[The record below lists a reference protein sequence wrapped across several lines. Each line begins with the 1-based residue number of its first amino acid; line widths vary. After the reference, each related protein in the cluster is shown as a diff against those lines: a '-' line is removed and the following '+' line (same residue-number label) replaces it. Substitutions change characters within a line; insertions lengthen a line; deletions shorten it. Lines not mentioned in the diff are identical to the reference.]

1 MSSLFDDLSLP
12 DAFRRLE
19 GVRVRPDAEEPPV
32 GDPPP
37 QSAPVDEAPL
47 PQEPPMDEPPYN
59 EPPYDEE
66 PPPPEEPP
74 FDEEPPFEEMP
85 PPEEPPFGETP
96 PPGGPVVHAGP
107 AEHWQSRRAP
117 LGVREDLAE
126 LIEDLNP
133 AQREAVEHRGS
144 PLLIVAGAGSGK
156 TRVLTRRIA
165 HLLRAG
171 EAMPGEILAIT
182 FTNKAATEMR
192 ERVQEL
198 VGPVARSMWV
208 STFHSACVRILRRD
222 AAAAGLKSSFTI
234 YDSADSLRLI
244 TTIAKDFEL
253 DTKKHAPRALAS
265 RISSLKSELT
275 DPIDFADQ
283 AESSKN
289 PFERTLARIYTNY
302 TERLRQ
308 ANAVDF
314 DDLIGLT
321 VTMLRENPAIR
332 EGYRRRFRHLL
343 VDEYQDTNIAQY
355 ELVRELVGEDPRA
368 DLTVVGDSD
377 QSIYAFRGATIR
389 NIIEFEQDFPSARTI
404 VLEQNYRST
413 QNILSAANSLIEGN
427 EGRRKKNLWTDQGA
441 GDQITLYVADDEQA
455 EARYIGRQIDA
466 LVDDGRNAGDIA
478 IFYRANAQSRA
489 LEDQLIRIGLP
500 YRVIGGTRF
509 YERREIKDA
518 VAYLQVLSNP
528 ADEINLRRILNV
540 PKRGIGDRAEAA
552 IAMLAERERISF
564 GEALRRAEEAPGIA
578 TRSLNAVRTFV
589 SMLDDLQ
596 EQARSGE
603 GPAELLEA
611 ILTKSGYYA
620 ELQGSDDL
628 QDESRLENLAEL
640 ISVAAEFE
648 AQVEAADAAASEFEE
663 PEEDSDIAG
672 APPVPGEAAGPA
684 PGDDADSRHG
694 PDSESG
700 HGQEPE
706 PGHGPELETGHGPES
721 EPAPGS
727 DVAPDAALTAPDDPE
742 ASLIDRFLEKVSLV
756 ADADQIPGAEDQF
769 VTLMTLHTAKGL
781 EFPVVFLTGL
791 EDGTFPHNRTLGD
804 PEELEEERRL
814 AYVGITRA
822 REKLY
827 ITRAQMRAMWG
838 ASQFMPASRFLDEI
852 PESVLD
858 VARAGSTLSGAG
870 FASSGGYG
878 GGSSFGA
885 GYGGRRGP
893 SFSGGLGGGR
903 RDVNRPSFGSGRKPV
918 SASQMPQLA
927 VGDRVTHDSF
937 GMGTVSEV
945 AGQGEKT
952 QVEVAFKAPHGTKR
966 LLLRYAPL
974 TKL

>member
-12 DAFRRLE
+12 DAFRRLD
-19 GVRVRPDAEEPPV
+19 GVRVHPATSPHEEPPREEEPPV
-32 GDPPP
+32 
-37 QSAPVDEAPL
+37 DE
-47 PQEPPMDEPPYN
+47 EPPHEE
-59 EPPYDEE
+59 EPPYDEL
-66 PPPPEEPP
+66 PPVDDRPVPVPSRP
-74 FDEEPPFEEMP
+74 GPARA
-85 PPEEPPFGETP
+85 
-96 PPGGPVVHAGP
+96 GGPG
-107 AEHWQSRRAP
+107 
-117 LGVREDLAE
+117 LDE
-126 LIEDLNP
+126 LVDGLNP

-165 HLLRAG
+165 HLLRTG

-182 FTNKAATEMR
+182 FTNKAAAEMR
-192 ERVQEL
+192 ERVEEL
-198 VGPVARSMWV
+198 VGPAARSMWV

-244 TTIAKDFEL
+244 TTIAKDLQL

-265 RISSLKSELT
+265 RISTLKNDLT

-283 AESSKN
+283 AESAKN
-289 PFERTLARIYTNY
+289 PFEKTLAKIYTNY

-321 VTMLRENPAIR
+321 VALLRDNPAIR

-343 VDEYQDTNIAQY
+343 VDEYQDTNTAQY
-355 ELVRELVGEDPRA
+355 QLVRELVGDDPHA
-368 DLTVVGDSD
+368 SLTVVGDSD

-413 QNILSAANSLIEGN
+413 QNILAAANSVIEEN
-427 EGRRKKNLWTDQGA
+427 EGRRKKNLWTDQGE
-441 GDQITLYVADDEQA
+441 GEQITLYVADDEQA

-466 LVDDGRNAGDIA
+466 LVDDGRRAGDIA

-500 YRVIGGTRF
+500 YRVVGGTRF

-518 VAYLQVLSNP
+518 IAYLQVLANP

-552 IAMLAERERISF
+552 IAMLAERERIGF
-564 GEALRRAEEAPGIA
+564 GDALRRADEAPGIA

-589 SMLDDLQ
+589 AMLEDLQ
-596 EQARSGE
+596 EMAEKGE

-611 ILTKSGYYA
+611 ILTRSGYYA
-620 ELQGSDDL
+620 ELQGSDDP

-648 AQVEAADAAASEFEE
+648 AQIEEADAVASELEDE
-663 PEEDSDIAG
+663 DDQEDS
-672 APPVPGEAAGPA
+672 A
-684 PGDDADSRHG
+684 PGADI
-694 PDSESG
+694 
-700 HGQEPE
+700 
-706 PGHGPELETGHGPES
+706 
-721 EPAPGS
+721 
-727 DVAPDAALTAPDDPE
+727 APDAALRAPDDPE
-742 ASLIDRFLEKVSLV
+742 ASLVDRFLEKVSLV
-756 ADADQIPGAEDQF
+756 ADADQLPGEEDQF

-781 EFPVVFLTGL
+781 EFPVVFLTGM

-804 PEELEEERRL
+804 PEELQEERRL

-827 ITRAQMRAMWG
+827 LTRSQMRATWG
-838 ASQFMPASRFLDEI
+838 QTQFMPASRFLDEV
-852 PESVLD
+852 PEAVLD
-858 VARAGSTLSGAG
+858 VARAGSSLSGAG
-870 FASSGGYG
+870 FGGYSGSAGGSGGYG
-878 GGSSFGA
+878 SQ
-885 GYGGRRGP
+885 RGP
-893 SFSGGLGGGR
+893 SFSGGIGGGR
-903 RDVNRPSFGSGRKPV
+903 SDIKRPSFGSGRKATPTEKL
-918 SASQMPQLA
+918 PQLV
-927 VGDRVTHDSF
+927 VGDRITHDSF
-937 GMGTVSEV
+937 GMGTVTEV
-945 AGQGEKT
+945 AGQGDKT
-952 QVEVAFKAPHGTKR
+952 QIEVQFRAPHGTKR
-966 LLLRYAPL
+966 LVLRYAAV

>member
-12 DAFRRLE
+12 DSFRRLD
-19 GVRVRPDAEEPPV
+19 GVRVAPASPDPAAAGERAGTAGERTGAGDAGAPAVSAIDGAPAADPVPDSRGLAEAALDAPP
-32 GDPPP
+32 
-37 QSAPVDEAPL
+37 L
-47 PQEPPMDEPPYN
+47 
-59 EPPYDEE
+59 EE
-66 PPPPEEPP
+66 PPPEEPP
-74 FDEEPPFEEMP
+74 FDEPPHD
-85 PPEEPPFGETP
+85 EEPPQAAVPQP
-96 PPGGPVVHAGP
+96 PAQHDQAPHPADRDSVDHIRRGAPWGGPDATL
-107 AEHWQSRRAP
+107 
-117 LGVREDLAE
+117 LGE
-126 LIEDLNP
+126 LTDDLNP

-165 HLLRAG
+165 HLLRTG

-182 FTNKAATEMR
+182 FTNKAAAEMR
-192 ERVQEL
+192 ERVGEL
-198 VGPVARSMWV
+198 VGPAARSMWV

-222 AAAAGLKSSFTI
+222 AQAAGLKSSFTI

-244 TTIAKDFEL
+244 TTIAKDLEL
-253 DTKKHAPRALAS
+253 DTKKHAPRMLAS
-265 RISSLKSELT
+265 RISSLKNDLT

-283 AESSKN
+283 AETAKN
-289 PFERTLARIYTNY
+289 PFEKTLARIYTNY

-332 EGYRRRFRHLL
+332 EGYRRRFQHLL
-343 VDEYQDTNIAQY
+343 VDEYQDTNTAQY
-355 ELVRELVGEDPRA
+355 ALVRELVGEDPRA

-389 NIIEFEQDFPSARTI
+389 NIVEFEQDFPSARTI

-413 QNILSAANSLIEGN
+413 QRILSAANALIEGN
-427 EGRRKKNLWTDQGA
+427 EGRRKKNLWTDQGD

-466 LVDDGRNAGDIA
+466 LVDDGRSAGDIA

-489 LEDQLIRIGLP
+489 LEDQLIRVGLP

-518 VAYLQVLSNP
+518 VAYLQVLANP

-564 GEALRRAEEAPGIA
+564 GEALRRADEAPGIA
-578 TRSLNAVRTFV
+578 TRSLNAVRSFV
-589 SMLDDLQ
+589 AMLEDLQ
-596 EQARSGE
+596 EMARRGD
-603 GPAELLEA
+603 GPAELIEA
-611 ILTKSGYYA
+611 ILQRSGYYA
-620 ELQGSDDL
+620 ELQGSEDP

-648 AQVEAADAAASEFEE
+648 AQTEAADAAASEFEE
-663 PEEDSDIAG
+663 DEADETEGTAAPEG
-672 APPVPGEAAGPA
+672 AAS
-684 PGDDADSRHG
+684 DDAV
-694 PDSESG
+694 PDVAGEDV
-700 HGQEPE
+700 
-706 PGHGPELETGHGPES
+706 TG
-721 EPAPGS
+721 A
-727 DVAPDAALTAPDDPE
+727 DVAPDAALAAPEDPD
-742 ASLIDRFLEKVSLV
+742 ASLLDRFLEKVSLV

-781 EFPVVFLTGL
+781 EFPVVFLTGM

-804 PEELEEERRL
+804 PQELEEERRL

-827 ITRAQMRAMWG
+827 LTRAQMRAMWG
-838 ASQFMPASRFLDEI
+838 QTQFMPASRFLDEI
-852 PESVLD
+852 PEEVLD

-870 FASSGGYG
+870 FGQGSSGGYGSGGYG
-878 GGSSFGA
+878 GGQ
-885 GYGGRRGP
+885 RGP

-903 RDVNRPSFGSGRKPV
+903 RDVSRPSLGSGRAPTPA
-918 SASQMPQLA
+918 SAMPQLA
-927 VGDRVTHDSF
+927 AGDRVTHDSF
-937 GMGTVSEV
+937 GMGTVTEV

-952 QVEVAFKAPHGTKR
+952 QVEVQFKPPNGKKR
-966 LLLRYAPL
+966 LLLRYAPI

>member
-1 MSSLFDDLSLP
+1 
-12 DAFRRLE
+12 
-19 GVRVRPDAEEPPV
+19 
-32 GDPPP
+32 
-37 QSAPVDEAPL
+37 
-47 PQEPPMDEPPYN
+47 
-59 EPPYDEE
+59 
-66 PPPPEEPP
+66 
-74 FDEEPPFEEMP
+74 
-85 PPEEPPFGETP
+85 
-96 PPGGPVVHAGP
+96 
-107 AEHWQSRRAP
+107 
-117 LGVREDLAE
+117 
-126 LIEDLNP
+126 
-133 AQREAVEHRGS
+133 
-144 PLLIVAGAGSGK
+144 
-156 TRVLTRRIA
+156 VLTRRIA

-171 EAMPGEILAIT
+171 EALPGEILAIT
-182 FTNKAATEMR
+182 FTNKAAAEMR
-192 ERVQEL
+192 ERVEEL
-198 VGPVARSMWV
+198 IGPAARSMWV

-244 TTIAKDFEL
+244 TTIAKDLEL

-265 RISSLKSELT
+265 RISTLKNDLV
-275 DPIDFADQ
+275 DPIDFAER
-283 AESSKN
+283 AESAKN

-321 VTMLRENPAIR
+321 VALLRENPAIR

-343 VDEYQDTNIAQY
+343 VDEYQDTNTAQY
-355 ELVRELVGEDPRA
+355 QLVRELVGEDPRA

-389 NIIEFEQDFPSARTI
+389 NIVEFEQDFPSARTI

-413 QNILSAANSLIEGN
+413 QNILSAANAVIEEN
-427 EGRRKKNLWTDQGA
+427 QGRRKKNLWTDQGE
-441 GDQITLYVADDEQA
+441 GEQITLYVADDEKS

-466 LVDDGRNAGDIA
+466 LVDDGRSAGDIA

-489 LEDQLIRIGLP
+489 LEDQLIRVGLP
-500 YRVIGGTRF
+500 YRVVGGTRF

-518 VAYLQVLSNP
+518 VAYLQVLANQ

-552 IAMLAERERISF
+552 IAMLAERERIGF

-589 SMLDDLQ
+589 AMLEDLQ
-596 EQARSGE
+596 AMAERGD

-611 ILTKSGYYA
+611 ILTRSGYYA
-620 ELQGSDDL
+620 ELQGSDDP

-648 AQVEAADAAASEFEE
+648 AQVEELDALASEM
-663 PEEDSDIAG
+663 EDEDVDADGADTEGDGVASAG
-672 APPVPGEAAGPA
+672 APAARTDGA
-684 PGDDADSRHG
+684 GTDDA
-694 PDSESG
+694 
-700 HGQEPE
+700 
-706 PGHGPELETGHGPES
+706 
-721 EPAPGS
+721 PAATQVAGA
-727 DVAPDAALTAPDDPE
+727 DIAPDAALTAPDDPE
-742 ASLIDRFLEKVSLV
+742 ASLVDRFLEKVSLV
-756 ADADQIPGAEDQF
+756 ADADQLPGEEDQF

-781 EFPVVFLTGL
+781 EFPVVFLTGM

-804 PEELEEERRL
+804 PDELEEERRL

-827 ITRAQMRAMWG
+827 LTRAQMRATWG
-838 ASQFMPASRFLDEI
+838 QSQFMPASRFLDEV
-852 PESVLD
+852 PEEVLD
-858 VARAGSTLSGAG
+858 VARAGSTLGGAG
-870 FASSGGYG
+870 LGGFSGGGYAGGGFSGGGRSSG
-878 GGSSFGA
+878 
-885 GYGGRRGP
+885 RGP
-893 SFSGGLGGGR
+893 SFSGGIGGGR
-903 RDVNRPSFGSGRKPV
+903 SDVKRPSLGSGRTATPTEKL
-918 SASQMPQLA
+918 PQLA

-937 GMGTVSEV
+937 GMGTVTEV

-952 QVEVAFKAPHGTKR
+952 QVEVQFRDPHGRKR

>member
-12 DAFRRLE
+12 DAFRRLDGVQVTPSTPPSRAAADDDARAGGRTDGEEPRHEAE
-19 GVRVRPDAEEPPV
+19 GPDLLDREPPPESEEPPY
-32 GDPPP
+32 
-37 QSAPVDEAPL
+37 E
-47 PQEPPMDEPPYN
+47 
-59 EPPYDEE
+59 
-66 PPPPEEPP
+66 
-74 FDEEPPFEEMP
+74 EEPPFEDEP
-85 PPEEPPFGETP
+85 PREEPAPVAAP
-96 PPGGPVVHAGP
+96 PAP
-107 AEHWQSRRAP
+107 APSGRRVPADSP
-117 LGVREDLAE
+117 ALAE
-126 LIEDLNP
+126 LVDGLNP

-171 EAMPGEILAIT
+171 EALPGEILAIT
-182 FTNKAATEMR
+182 FTNKAAAEMR
-192 ERVQEL
+192 ERVEEL
-198 VGPVARSMWV
+198 IGPAARSMWV

-244 TTIAKDFEL
+244 TTIAKDLQL

-265 RISSLKSELT
+265 RISTLKNDLV
-275 DPIDFADQ
+275 DPIEFADQ
-283 AESSKN
+283 AESAKN
-289 PFERTLARIYTNY
+289 PFEKTLAKIFTNY

-321 VTMLRENPAIR
+321 VALLRENPAIR

-343 VDEYQDTNIAQY
+343 VDEYQDTNTAQY
-355 ELVRELVGEDPRA
+355 QLVRELVGDDPRA

-413 QNILSAANSLIEGN
+413 QNILTAANAVIEEN
-427 EGRRKKNLWTDQGA
+427 QGRRKKNLWTDQGE
-441 GDQITLYVADDEQA
+441 GEQITLYVADDEQS

-466 LVDDGRNAGDIA
+466 LVDDGRRAGDIA

-489 LEDQLIRIGLP
+489 LEDQLIRVGLP
-500 YRVIGGTRF
+500 YRVVGGTRF

-518 VAYLQVLSNP
+518 IAYLQVLANP

-552 IAMLAERERISF
+552 IAMLAERDRIGF
-564 GEALRRAEEAPGIA
+564 GEALRRAEDAPGIA

-589 SMLDDLQ
+589 AMLEDLQ
-596 EQARSGE
+596 EMAERGE
-603 GPAELLEA
+603 GPAELIEA
-611 ILTKSGYYA
+611 ILTRSGYYA
-620 ELQGSDDL
+620 ELQGSDDP

-648 AQVEAADAAASEFEE
+648 AQMEELDALASEMEDEEGDAAAAGGMQGTAEA
-663 PEEDSDIAG
+663 EEDAAG
-672 APPVPGEAAGPA
+672 AVVAGAAPASDPVG
-684 PGDDADSRHG
+684 ADI
-694 PDSESG
+694 
-700 HGQEPE
+700 
-706 PGHGPELETGHGPES
+706 
-721 EPAPGS
+721 
-727 DVAPDAALTAPDDPE
+727 APDAALTAPDDPE
-742 ASLIDRFLEKVSLV
+742 ASLVDRFLEKVSLV
-756 ADADQIPGAEDQF
+756 ADADQLPGEEDQF

-781 EFPVVFLTGL
+781 EFPIVFLTGM
-791 EDGTFPHNRTLGD
+791 EDGTFPHNRTLQD
-804 PEELEEERRL
+804 PDELEEERRL

-827 ITRAQMRAMWG
+827 LTRAQMRSMWG
-838 ASQFMPASRFLDEI
+838 QSQYMPASRFLDEV
-852 PESVLD
+852 PEEVLD
-858 VARAGSTLSGAG
+858 VARAGSTLGGAG
-870 FASSGGYG
+870 FGGGGFSGGSGSGFG
-878 GGSSFGA
+878 GGR
-885 GYGGRRGP
+885 GGGRGP
-893 SFSGGLGGGR
+893 SLSGGVGGGR
-903 RDVNRPSFGSGRKPV
+903 ADVKRPSFGSGRTATPTEKL
-918 SASQMPQLA
+918 PQLA

-937 GMGTVSEV
+937 GMGTVAEV
-945 AGQGEKT
+945 SGQGDKT
-952 QVEVAFKAPHGTKR
+952 QVEVQFRDPHGRKR

>member
-12 DAFRRLE
+12 DAFRRLD
-19 GVRVRPDAEEPPV
+19 GVRVNPAAGEDADLLDHE
-32 GDPPP
+32 
-37 QSAPVDEAPL
+37 
-47 PQEPPMDEPPYN
+47 
-59 EPPYDEE
+59 
-66 PPPPEEPP
+66 PPPEEEPAP
-74 FDEEPPFEEMP
+74 EEEPPYE
-85 PPEEPPFGETP
+85 EEPPHDELP
-96 PPGGPVVHAGP
+96 PVDDRPVPVPPRPAPARADGPG
-107 AEHWQSRRAP
+107 
-117 LGVREDLAE
+117 LAE
-126 LIEDLNP
+126 LVDGLNP

-165 HLLRAG
+165 HLLRTG
-171 EAMPGEILAIT
+171 EALPGEILAIT
-182 FTNKAATEMR
+182 FTNKAAAEMR
-192 ERVQEL
+192 ERVEEL
-198 VGPVARSMWV
+198 VGPAARSMWV

-244 TTIAKDFEL
+244 TTIAKDLQL

-265 RISSLKSELT
+265 RISTLKNDLV

-283 AESSKN
+283 AESAKN
-289 PFERTLARIYTNY
+289 PFEKTLATIYTNY

-321 VTMLRENPAIR
+321 VALLRDNPAIR

-343 VDEYQDTNIAQY
+343 VDEYQDTNTAQY
-355 ELVRELVGEDPRA
+355 QLVRELVGEDPHA

-413 QNILSAANSLIEGN
+413 QNILTAANAVIEEN
-427 EGRRKKNLWTDQGA
+427 QGRREKNLWTDQGE
-441 GDQITLYVADDEQA
+441 GEQITLYVADDEQS

-466 LVDDGRNAGDIA
+466 LVDDGRRAGDIA

-489 LEDQLIRIGLP
+489 LEDQLIRVGLP
-500 YRVIGGTRF
+500 YRVVGGTRF

-518 VAYLQVLSNP
+518 IAYLQVLANP

-552 IAMLAERERISF
+552 IAMLAERDRIGF

-589 SMLDDLQ
+589 AMLEDLQ
-596 EQARSGE
+596 EMAERGD

-611 ILTKSGYYA
+611 ILTRSGYYA
-620 ELQGSDDL
+620 ELQGSDDP

-648 AQVEAADAAASEFEE
+648 AQMEELDALASEM
-663 PEEDSDIAG
+663 EDEKDGEGEDGEDRASSADG
-672 APPVPGEAAGPA
+672 AVVAGPA
-684 PGDDADSRHG
+684 PA
-694 PDSESG
+694 
-700 HGQEPE
+700 
-706 PGHGPELETGHGPES
+706 S
-721 EPAPGS
+721 EPVGA
-727 DVAPDAALTAPDDPE
+727 DVAPEAALTAPDDPE
-742 ASLIDRFLEKVSLV
+742 AGLVDRFLEKVSLV
-756 ADADQIPGAEDQF
+756 ADADQLPGEEDQF

-781 EFPVVFLTGL
+781 EFPVVFLTGM
-791 EDGTFPHNRTLGD
+791 EDGTFPHNRTLSD
-804 PEELEEERRL
+804 PDELEEERRL

-827 ITRAQMRAMWG
+827 LTRAQMRSMWG
-838 ASQFMPASRFLDEI
+838 QSQYMPASRFLDEV
-852 PESVLD
+852 PEAVLD
-858 VARAGSTLSGAG
+858 VARAGSTLGGSGFGGG
-870 FASSGGYG
+870 FSGGSSGGPG
-878 GGSSFGA
+878 GG
-885 GYGGRRGP
+885 RGP
-893 SFSGGLGGGR
+893 SFSGGIGGGR
-903 RDVNRPSFGSGRKPV
+903 ADVKRPSFGSGRTATPAAKL
-918 SASQMPQLA
+918 PQLA

-937 GMGTVSEV
+937 GMGTVAEV
-945 AGQGEKT
+945 SGQGDKT
-952 QVEVAFKAPHGTKR
+952 QVEVQFRDPHGRKR

>member
-12 DAFRRLE
+12 DSFRRLD
-19 GVRVRPDAEEPPV
+19 GVTVTPSTPGAGPTGTDRDAQRPPLDEAPSPEDAPLDDDAPPEEDIPPEDDAPPEEEPLSGAARSAGDERRMSQAPADLDEVPHPADRVEPPV
-32 GDPPP
+32 APRRTGGWGAADPAVL
-37 QSAPVDEAPL
+37 S
-47 PQEPPMDEPPYN
+47 
-59 EPPYDEE
+59 
-66 PPPPEEPP
+66 
-74 FDEEPPFEEMP
+74 
-85 PPEEPPFGETP
+85 
-96 PPGGPVVHAGP
+96 
-107 AEHWQSRRAP
+107 
-117 LGVREDLAE
+117 E
-126 LIEDLNP
+126 LTEGLNP

-182 FTNKAATEMR
+182 FTNKAAAEMR
-192 ERVQEL
+192 ERVEEL

-222 AAAAGLKSSFTI
+222 AQAAGLKSSFTI

-244 TTIAKDFEL
+244 TTIAKDLEL
-253 DTKKHAPRALAS
+253 DTKKHAPRGIAS
-265 RISSLKSELT
+265 RISSLKNDLT

-289 PFERTLARIYTNY
+289 PFEKTLSRIYTNY

-321 VTMLRENPAIR
+321 VTLLRENPGIR

-343 VDEYQDTNIAQY
+343 VDEYQDTNTAQY
-355 ELVRELVGEDPRA
+355 QLVRELVGEDPRA

-389 NIIEFEQDFPSARTI
+389 NIVEFEKDFPSAATI

-413 QNILSAANSLIEGN
+413 QNILSAANSVIEEN

-441 GDQITLYVADDEQA
+441 GDKITLYVADDEQA

-466 LVDDGRNAGDIA
+466 LVDDGRSAGDIA

-500 YRVIGGTRF
+500 YRVVGGTRF

-518 VAYLQVLSNP
+518 MAYLRVLANP

-552 IAMLAERERISF
+552 IAMLAERDRVSF
-564 GEALRRAEEAPGIA
+564 GEALRRADDAPGIA
-578 TRSLNAVRTFV
+578 TRSLNAVRIFV
-589 SMLDDLQ
+589 AMLDDLQ
-596 EQARSGE
+596 EMARRGD

-611 ILTKSGYYA
+611 ILQSSGYYA
-620 ELQGSDDL
+620 ELQGSDDP

-640 ISVAAEFE
+640 VSVAAEFE
-648 AQVEAADAAASEFEE
+648 AQTEAADAAASEFEALS
-663 PEEDSDIAG
+663 EDAEDAEGLEG
-672 APPVPGEAAGPA
+672 AKDA
-684 PGDDADSRHG
+684 DDAD
-694 PDSESG
+694 DADDAESAEDPAG
-700 HGQEPE
+700 TSGEDATAPE
-706 PGHGPELETGHGPES
+706 TD
-721 EPAPGS
+721 PAPPGW
-727 DVAPDAALTAPDDPE
+727 DIAPDAALTAPEDPE
-742 ASLIDRFLEKVSLV
+742 ATLVDRFLEKVALV
-756 ADADQIPGAEDQF
+756 ADADQIPGSEDQF

-781 EFPVVFLTGL
+781 EFPVVFLTGM

-804 PEELEEERRL
+804 PDELQEERRL

-822 REKLY
+822 RERLY
-827 ITRAQMRAMWG
+827 LTRAQMRAMWG
-838 ASQFMPASRFLDEI
+838 QSQFMPGSRFLDEI
-852 PESVLD
+852 PEGVLD
-858 VARAGSTLSGAG
+858 VARAGSSLSGAG
-870 FASSGGYG
+870 
-878 GGSSFGA
+878 
-885 GYGGRRGP
+885 
-893 SFSGGLGGGR
+893 LGG
-903 RDVNRPSFGSGRKPV
+903 FG
-918 SASQMPQLA
+918 
-927 VGDRVTHDSF
+927 
-937 GMGTVSEV
+937 
-945 AGQGEKT
+945 
-952 QVEVAFKAPHGTKR
+952 
-966 LLLRYAPL
+966 
-974 TKL
+974 

>member
-1 MSSLFDDLSLP
+1 M
-12 DAFRRLE
+12 A
-19 GVRVRPDAEEPPV
+19 
-32 GDPPP
+32 
-37 QSAPVDEAPL
+37 
-47 PQEPPMDEPPYN
+47 
-59 EPPYDEE
+59 
-66 PPPPEEPP
+66 
-74 FDEEPPFEEMP
+74 
-85 PPEEPPFGETP
+85 P
-96 PPGGPVVHAGP
+96 PPGL
-107 AEHWQSRRAP
+107 E
-117 LGVREDLAE
+117 E
-126 LIEDLNP
+126 LTDGLNP

-165 HLLRAG
+165 HLLRSG

-182 FTNKAATEMR
+182 FTNKAAAEMR
-192 ERVQEL
+192 ERVGEL

-244 TTIAKDFEL
+244 TTIAKDLEL

-265 RISSLKSELT
+265 RISTLKNDLV

-283 AESSKN
+283 AESAKN

-321 VTMLRENPAIR
+321 VTLLRENPAIR

-343 VDEYQDTNIAQY
+343 VDEYQDTNTAQY
-355 ELVRELVGEDPRA
+355 QLVRELVGDDPRA

-389 NIIEFEQDFPSARTI
+389 NIVEFEQDFPTARTI

-413 QNILSAANSLIEGN
+413 QNILSAANSVIEEN
-427 EGRRKKNLWTDQGA
+427 SGRRKKNLWTDQGA
-441 GDQITLYVADDEQA
+441 GEKITLYVADDEKA

-466 LVDDGRNAGDIA
+466 LVDDGRSAGEIA

-500 YRVIGGTRF
+500 YRVVGGTRF

-518 VAYLQVLSNP
+518 IAYLQVLANP

-552 IAMLAERERISF
+552 IAMLAERERIGF
-564 GEALRRAEEAPGIA
+564 GDALRRADEAPGIA

-589 SMLDDLQ
+589 AMLEDLQ
-596 EQARSGE
+596 EMAEKGE

-611 ILTKSGYYA
+611 ILTRSGYYA
-620 ELQGSDDL
+620 ELQGSDDP

-648 AQVEAADAAASEFEE
+648 AQIEEADAVASELEDE
-663 PEEDSDIAG
+663 DDQEDS
-672 APPVPGEAAGPA
+672 A
-684 PGDDADSRHG
+684 PGADI
-694 PDSESG
+694 
-700 HGQEPE
+700 
-706 PGHGPELETGHGPES
+706 
-721 EPAPGS
+721 
-727 DVAPDAALTAPDDPE
+727 APDAALRAPDDPE
-742 ASLIDRFLEKVSLV
+742 ASLVDRFLEKVSLV
-756 ADADQIPGAEDQF
+756 ADADQLPGEEDQF

-781 EFPVVFLTGL
+781 EFPVVFLTGM

-804 PEELEEERRL
+804 PEELQEERRL

-827 ITRAQMRAMWG
+827 LTRSQMRATWG
-838 ASQFMPASRFLDEI
+838 QTQFMPASRFLDEV
-852 PESVLD
+852 PEAVLD
-858 VARAGSTLSGAG
+858 VARAGSSLSGAG
-870 FASSGGYG
+870 FGGYSG
-878 GGSSFGA
+878 SAGGSD
-885 GYGGRRGP
+885 GYGSQRGP
-893 SFSGGLGGGR
+893 SFSGGIGGGR
-903 RDVNRPSFGSGRKPV
+903 SDIKRPSFGSGRKATPTEKL
-918 SASQMPQLA
+918 PQLV
-927 VGDRVTHDSF
+927 VGDRITHDSF
-937 GMGTVSEV
+937 GMGTVTEV
-945 AGQGEKT
+945 AGQGDKT
-952 QVEVAFKAPHGTKR
+952 QIEVQFRAPHGTKR
-966 LLLRYAPL
+966 LVLRYAAV

>member
-12 DAFRRLE
+12 DSFRRLD
-19 GVRVRPDAEEPPV
+19 GVTVTPSTPGAGPTGTDRDAQRPPLDEAPSPEDAPLDDDAPPEEDIPPEDDAPPEEEPLSGAARSAGDERRMSQAPADLDEVPHPADRVEPPV
-32 GDPPP
+32 APRRTGGWGAADPAVL
-37 QSAPVDEAPL
+37 S
-47 PQEPPMDEPPYN
+47 
-59 EPPYDEE
+59 
-66 PPPPEEPP
+66 
-74 FDEEPPFEEMP
+74 
-85 PPEEPPFGETP
+85 
-96 PPGGPVVHAGP
+96 
-107 AEHWQSRRAP
+107 
-117 LGVREDLAE
+117 E
-126 LIEDLNP
+126 LTEGLNP

-182 FTNKAATEMR
+182 FTNKAAAEMR
-192 ERVQEL
+192 ERVEEL

-222 AAAAGLKSSFTI
+222 AQAAGLKSSFTI

-244 TTIAKDFEL
+244 TTIAKDLEL
-253 DTKKHAPRALAS
+253 DTKKHAPRGIAS
-265 RISSLKSELT
+265 RISSLKNDLT

-289 PFERTLARIYTNY
+289 PFEKTLSRIYTNY

-321 VTMLRENPAIR
+321 VTLLRENPGIR

-343 VDEYQDTNIAQY
+343 VDEYQDTNTAQY
-355 ELVRELVGEDPRA
+355 QLVRELVGEDPRA

-389 NIIEFEQDFPSARTI
+389 NIVEFEKDFPSAATI

-413 QNILSAANSLIEGN
+413 QNILSAANSVIEEN

-441 GDQITLYVADDEQA
+441 GDKITLYVADDEQA

-466 LVDDGRNAGDIA
+466 LVDDGRSAGDIA

-500 YRVIGGTRF
+500 YRVVGGTRF

-518 VAYLQVLSNP
+518 MAYLRVLANP

-552 IAMLAERERISF
+552 IAMLAERDRVSF
-564 GEALRRAEEAPGIA
+564 GEALRRADDAPGIA
-578 TRSLNAVRTFV
+578 TRSLNAVRIFV
-589 SMLDDLQ
+589 AMLDDLQ
-596 EQARSGE
+596 EMARRGD

-611 ILTKSGYYA
+611 ILQSSGYYA
-620 ELQGSDDL
+620 ELQGSDDP

-640 ISVAAEFE
+640 VSVAAEFE
-648 AQVEAADAAASEFEE
+648 AQTEAADAAASEFEALS
-663 PEEDSDIAG
+663 EDAEDAEGLEG
-672 APPVPGEAAGPA
+672 AKDA
-684 PGDDADSRHG
+684 DDAD
-694 PDSESG
+694 DADDAESAEDPAG
-700 HGQEPE
+700 TSGEDATAPE
-706 PGHGPELETGHGPES
+706 TD
-721 EPAPGS
+721 PAPPGW
-727 DVAPDAALTAPDDPE
+727 DIAPDAALTAPEDPE
-742 ASLIDRFLEKVSLV
+742 ATLVDRFLEKVALV
-756 ADADQIPGAEDQF
+756 ADADQIPGSEDQF

-781 EFPVVFLTGL
+781 EFPVVFLTGM

-804 PEELEEERRL
+804 PDELQEERRL

-822 REKLY
+822 RERLY
-827 ITRAQMRAMWG
+827 LTRAQMRAMWG
-838 ASQFMPASRFLDEI
+838 QSQFMPGSRFLDEI
-852 PESVLD
+852 PEGVLD
-858 VARAGSTLSGAG
+858 VARAGSSLSGAG
-870 FASSGGYG
+870 LGGFGQGAGSGGGGFG
-878 GGSSFGA
+878 GGYRSGSQ
-885 GYGGRRGP
+885 RGP
-893 SFSGGLGGGR
+893 SFSGGIGGGR
-903 RDVNRPSFGSGRKPV
+903 SDVKRLSLGSGRKPTAV
-918 SASQMPQLA
+918 SDLPQLA

-937 GMGTVSEV
+937 GMGSVTEI

-952 QVEVAFKAPHGTKR
+952 QVEVQFKPPHGTKR

>member
-12 DAFRRLE
+12 DAFRRLD
-19 GVRVRPDAEEPPV
+19 GVRVNPVGSPSARDDRRDRPEEPPL
-32 GDPPP
+32 P
-37 QSAPVDEAPL
+37 EAP
-47 PQEPPMDEPPYN
+47 PEED
-59 EPPYDEE
+59 EPPYDEA
-66 PPPPEEPP
+66 PP
-74 FDEEPPFEEMP
+74 FDEALADAESSVPEPPADHTHAPHPAEQP
-85 PPEEPPFGETP
+85 WHRSPVAP
-96 PPGGPVVHAGP
+96 PPGL
-107 AEHWQSRRAP
+107 E
-117 LGVREDLAE
+117 E
-126 LIEDLNP
+126 LTDGLNP

-165 HLLRAG
+165 HLLRSG

-182 FTNKAATEMR
+182 FTNKAAAEMR
-192 ERVQEL
+192 ERVGEL

-244 TTIAKDFEL
+244 TTIAKDLEL

-265 RISSLKSELT
+265 RISTLKNDLV

-283 AESSKN
+283 AESAKN

-321 VTMLRENPAIR
+321 VTLLRENPAIR

-343 VDEYQDTNIAQY
+343 VDEYQDTNTAQY
-355 ELVRELVGEDPRA
+355 QLVRELVGDDPRA

-389 NIIEFEQDFPSARTI
+389 NIVEFEQDFPTARTI

-413 QNILSAANSLIEGN
+413 QNILSAANSVIEEN
-427 EGRRKKNLWTDQGA
+427 SGRRKKNLWTDQGA
-441 GDQITLYVADDEQA
+441 GEKITLYVADDEKA

-466 LVDDGRNAGDIA
+466 LVDDGRSAGEIA

-500 YRVIGGTRF
+500 YRVVGGTRF

-518 VAYLQVLSNP
+518 IAYLQVLANP

-552 IAMLAERERISF
+552 IAMLAERERIGF
-564 GEALRRAEEAPGIA
+564 GDALRRADEAPGIA

-589 SMLDDLQ
+589 AMLEDLQ
-596 EQARSGE
+596 EMAEKGE

-611 ILTKSGYYA
+611 ILTRSGYYA
-620 ELQGSDDL
+620 ELQGSDDP

-648 AQVEAADAAASEFEE
+648 AQIEEADAVASELEDE
-663 PEEDSDIAG
+663 DDQEDS
-672 APPVPGEAAGPA
+672 A
-684 PGDDADSRHG
+684 PGADI
-694 PDSESG
+694 
-700 HGQEPE
+700 
-706 PGHGPELETGHGPES
+706 
-721 EPAPGS
+721 
-727 DVAPDAALTAPDDPE
+727 APDAALRAPDDPE
-742 ASLIDRFLEKVSLV
+742 ASLVDRFLEKVSLV
-756 ADADQIPGAEDQF
+756 ADADQLPGEEDQF

-781 EFPVVFLTGL
+781 EFPVVFLTGM

-804 PEELEEERRL
+804 PEELQEERRL

-827 ITRAQMRAMWG
+827 LTRSQMRATWG
-838 ASQFMPASRFLDEI
+838 QTQFMPASRFLDEV
-852 PESVLD
+852 PEAVLD
-858 VARAGSTLSGAG
+858 VARAGSSLSGAG
-870 FASSGGYG
+870 FGGYSGSAGGSGGYG
-878 GGSSFGA
+878 SQ
-885 GYGGRRGP
+885 RGP
-893 SFSGGLGGGR
+893 SFSGGIGGGR
-903 RDVNRPSFGSGRKPV
+903 SDIKRPSFGSGRKATPTEKL
-918 SASQMPQLA
+918 PQLV
-927 VGDRVTHDSF
+927 VGDRITHDSF
-937 GMGTVSEV
+937 GMGTVTEV
-945 AGQGEKT
+945 AGQGDKT
-952 QVEVAFKAPHGTKR
+952 QIEVQFRAPHGTKR
-966 LLLRYAPL
+966 LVLRYAAV

>member
-12 DAFRRLE
+12 DAFRRLD
-19 GVRVRPDAEEPPV
+19 GVSVTPAEAERTDAPGPVPQEEPP
-32 GDPPP
+32 
-37 QSAPVDEAPL
+37 S
-47 PQEPPMDEPPYN
+47 
-59 EPPYDEE
+59 EE
-66 PPPPEEPP
+66 HAPPEEDGPP
-74 FDEEPPFEEMP
+74 ADAHTAAMPWHGEDRPAPGAALDEL
-85 PPEEPPFGETP
+85 
-96 PPGGPVVHAGP
+96 V
-107 AEHWQSRRAP
+107 
-117 LGVREDLAE
+117 
-126 LIEDLNP
+126 EDLNP

-165 HLLRAG
+165 HLLRSR
-171 EAMPGEILAIT
+171 EALPGEILAIT
-182 FTNKAATEMR
+182 FTNKAAAEMR
-192 ERVQEL
+192 ERVGEL
-198 VGPVARSMWV
+198 VGPVGRSMWV

-234 YDSADSLRLI
+234 YDSQDSLRLI
-244 TTIAKDFEL
+244 TTIAKDLQL
-253 DTKKHAPRALAS
+253 DTKKHAPRALAA
-265 RISSLKSELT
+265 RISSLKNDLV
-275 DPIDFADQ
+275 DPIDYADQ
-283 AESSKN
+283 AETAKN
-289 PFERTLARIYTNY
+289 PFERTLAQIFTAY

-321 VTMLRENPAIR
+321 VALLRENPAIR

-343 VDEYQDTNIAQY
+343 VDEYQDTNLAQY
-355 ELVRELVGEDPRA
+355 QLVRELVGEDPRA

-389 NIIEFEQDFPSARTI
+389 NIVEFEQDFPTARTI

-413 QNILSAANSLIEGN
+413 QNILTAANAVIEEN
-427 EGRRKKNLWTDQGA
+427 EGRREKNLWTDQG
-441 GDQITLYVADDEQA
+441 GGERITLYVADDEQA

-466 LVDDGRNAGDIA
+466 LVDDGRRAGDIA

-552 IAMLAERERISF
+552 VAMLAERERIGF
-564 GEALRRAEEAPGIA
+564 GQALRRAEEAPGIA

-589 SMLDDLQ
+589 AMLEDLQ
-596 EQARSGE
+596 EMATTGV
-603 GPAELLEA
+603 GPADLLEA
-611 ILTKSGYYA
+611 ILQRSGYYA
-620 ELQGSDDL
+620 ELQGSDDP

-648 AQVEAADAAASEFEE
+648 AQAEEADAVASEFEE
-663 PEEDSDIAG
+663 DEIPGADI
-672 APPVPGEAAGPA
+672 
-684 PGDDADSRHG
+684 
-694 PDSESG
+694 
-700 HGQEPE
+700 
-706 PGHGPELETGHGPES
+706 
-721 EPAPGS
+721 
-727 DVAPDAALTAPDDPE
+727 APDAALAAPDDPE
-742 ASLIDRFLEKVSLV
+742 ATLLDRFLEKVSLV
-756 ADADQIPGAEDQF
+756 ADADQIPGEEDQF

-781 EFPVVFLTGL
+781 EFPVVFLTGM
-791 EDGTFPHNRTLGD
+791 EDGTFPHNRTLSD
-804 PEELEEERRL
+804 PRELEEERRL

-827 ITRAQMRAMWG
+827 LTRAQMRSMWG
-838 ASQFMPASRFLDEI
+838 QTQFMPASRFLDEV
-852 PESVLD
+852 PEPVLD

-870 FASSGGYG
+870 YGGGYG
-878 GGSSFGA
+878 AGFGRGGPGGA
-885 GYGGRRGP
+885 ERRGP

-903 RDVNRPSFGSGRKPV
+903 SDVKRPSMGSGRKATPV
-918 SASQMPQLA
+918 EKLPQLA
-927 VGDRVTHDSF
+927 VGDRITHDSF
-937 GMGTVSEV
+937 GMGSVTEVS
-945 AGQGEKT
+945 GQGEKT
-952 QVEVAFKAPHGTKR
+952 QIEVEFRAPHGRKR
-966 LLLRYAPL
+966 LLLRYAAV

>member
-12 DAFRRLE
+12 DAFRRLD
-19 GVRVRPDAEEPPV
+19 GVRVNPVGSPSARDDRRDRPEEPPL
-32 GDPPP
+32 P
-37 QSAPVDEAPL
+37 EAP
-47 PQEPPMDEPPYN
+47 PEED
-59 EPPYDEE
+59 EPPYDEA
-66 PPPPEEPP
+66 PP
-74 FDEEPPFEEMP
+74 FDEALADAESPVPEPPADHTHAPHPAEQP
-85 PPEEPPFGETP
+85 WHRSPVAP
-96 PPGGPVVHAGP
+96 PPGL
-107 AEHWQSRRAP
+107 E
-117 LGVREDLAE
+117 E
-126 LIEDLNP
+126 LTDGLNP

-165 HLLRAG
+165 HLLRSG

-182 FTNKAATEMR
+182 FTNKAAAEMR
-192 ERVQEL
+192 ERVGEL

-244 TTIAKDFEL
+244 TTIAKDLEL

-265 RISSLKSELT
+265 RISTLKNDLV

-283 AESSKN
+283 AESAKN

-302 TERLRQ
+302 PERLRQ

-321 VTMLRENPAIR
+321 VTLLRENPAIR

-343 VDEYQDTNIAQY
+343 VDEYQDTNTAQY
-355 ELVRELVGEDPRA
+355 QLVRELVGDDPRA

-389 NIIEFEQDFPSARTI
+389 NIVEFEQDFPTARTI

-413 QNILSAANSLIEGN
+413 QNILSAANSVIEEN
-427 EGRRKKNLWTDQGA
+427 SGRRKKNLWTDQGA
-441 GDQITLYVADDEQA
+441 GEKITLYVADDEKA

-466 LVDDGRNAGDIA
+466 LVDDGRSAGEIA

-500 YRVIGGTRF
+500 YRVVGGTRF

-518 VAYLQVLSNP
+518 IASLQVLANP

-552 IAMLAERERISF
+552 IAMLAERERIGF
-564 GEALRRAEEAPGIA
+564 GDALRRADEAPGIA

-589 SMLDDLQ
+589 AMLEDLQ
-596 EQARSGE
+596 EMAEKGE

-611 ILTKSGYYA
+611 ILTRSGYYA
-620 ELQGSDDL
+620 ELQGSDDP

-648 AQVEAADAAASEFEE
+648 AQIEEADAVASEL
-663 PEEDSDIAG
+663 EDEDDQEGS
-672 APPVPGEAAGPA
+672 A
-684 PGDDADSRHG
+684 PGADI
-694 PDSESG
+694 
-700 HGQEPE
+700 
-706 PGHGPELETGHGPES
+706 
-721 EPAPGS
+721 
-727 DVAPDAALTAPDDPE
+727 APDAALRAPDDPE
-742 ASLIDRFLEKVSLV
+742 ASLVDRFLEKVSLV
-756 ADADQIPGAEDQF
+756 ADADQLPGEEDQF

-781 EFPVVFLTGL
+781 EFPVVFLTGM

-804 PEELEEERRL
+804 PEELQEERRL

-827 ITRAQMRAMWG
+827 LTRSQMRATWG
-838 ASQFMPASRFLDEI
+838 QTQFMPASRFLDEV
-852 PESVLD
+852 PEAVLD
-858 VARAGSTLSGAG
+858 VARAGSSLSGAG
-870 FASSGGYG
+870 FGGYSGSAGGSGGYG
-878 GGSSFGA
+878 SQ
-885 GYGGRRGP
+885 RGP
-893 SFSGGLGGGR
+893 SFSGGIGGGR
-903 RDVNRPSFGSGRKPV
+903 SDIKRPSFGSGRKATPTEKL
-918 SASQMPQLA
+918 PQLV
-927 VGDRVTHDSF
+927 VGDRITHDSF
-937 GMGTVSEV
+937 GMGTVTEV
-945 AGQGEKT
+945 AGQGDKT
-952 QVEVAFKAPHGTKR
+952 QIEVQFRAPHGTKR
-966 LLLRYAPL
+966 LVLRYAAV

>member
-12 DAFRRLE
+12 DSFRRLD
-19 GVRVRPDAEEPPV
+19 GVSVTPSTPGAGPTSTDPDGLRPPLDGDAPPEDHDAPPEDNDAPPEEDDAPPAEEP
-32 GDPPP
+32 GHGAQREP
-37 QSAPVDEAPL
+37 QAPTDLDDAPH
-47 PQEPPMDEPPYN
+47 PADRVEPPVAPRR
-59 EPPYDEE
+59 
-66 PPPPEEPP
+66 
-74 FDEEPPFEEMP
+74 
-85 PPEEPPFGETP
+85 T
-96 PPGGPVVHAGP
+96 GGWAAVDP
-107 AEHWQSRRAP
+107 AVLS
-117 LGVREDLAE
+117 E
-126 LIEDLNP
+126 LTEGLNP

-182 FTNKAATEMR
+182 FTNKAAAEMR
-192 ERVQEL
+192 ERVEEL

-222 AAAAGLKSSFTI
+222 AQAAGLKSSFTI

-244 TTIAKDFEL
+244 TTIAKDLEL
-253 DTKKHAPRALAS
+253 DTKKHAPRGIAS
-265 RISSLKSELT
+265 RISSLKNDLT

-289 PFERTLARIYTNY
+289 PFEKTLSRIYTNY

-321 VTMLRENPAIR
+321 VTLLRENPGIR

-343 VDEYQDTNIAQY
+343 VDEYQDTNTAQY
-355 ELVRELVGEDPRA
+355 QLVRELVGEDPRA

-389 NIIEFEQDFPSARTI
+389 NIVEFEKDFPSAATI

-413 QNILSAANSLIEGN
+413 QNILSAANSVIEEN

-441 GDQITLYVADDEQA
+441 GDKITLYVADDEQA

-466 LVDDGRNAGDIA
+466 LVDDGRSAGDIA

-500 YRVIGGTRF
+500 YRVVGGTRF

-518 VAYLQVLSNP
+518 MAYLRVLANP

-552 IAMLAERERISF
+552 IAMLAERDRVSF
-564 GEALRRAEEAPGIA
+564 GEALRRADDAPGIA
-578 TRSLNAVRTFV
+578 TRSLNAVRIFV
-589 SMLDDLQ
+589 AMLDDLQ
-596 EQARSGE
+596 EMARRGD

-611 ILTKSGYYA
+611 ILQSSGYYA
-620 ELQGSDDL
+620 ELQGSDDP

-640 ISVAAEFE
+640 VSVAAEFE
-648 AQVEAADAAASEFEE
+648 AQTEAADAAASEFEALS
-663 PEEDSDIAG
+663 EDAEDAEGLEG
-672 APPVPGEAAGPA
+672 AKDA
-684 PGDDADSRHG
+684 DDAD
-694 PDSESG
+694 DADDAESAEDPAG
-700 HGQEPE
+700 TSGEDATAPE
-706 PGHGPELETGHGPES
+706 TD
-721 EPAPGS
+721 PAPPGW
-727 DVAPDAALTAPDDPE
+727 DIAPDAALTAPEDPE
-742 ASLIDRFLEKVSLV
+742 ATLVDRFLEKVALV
-756 ADADQIPGAEDQF
+756 ADADQIPGSEDQF

-781 EFPVVFLTGL
+781 EFPVVFLTGM

-804 PEELEEERRL
+804 PDELQEERRL

-822 REKLY
+822 RERLY
-827 ITRAQMRAMWG
+827 LTRAQMRAMWG
-838 ASQFMPASRFLDEI
+838 QSQFMPGSRFLDEI
-852 PESVLD
+852 PEGVLD
-858 VARAGSTLSGAG
+858 VARAGSSLSGAG
-870 FASSGGYG
+870 LGGFGQGAGSGGGGFG
-878 GGSSFGA
+878 GGYRSGSQ
-885 GYGGRRGP
+885 RGP
-893 SFSGGLGGGR
+893 SFSGGIGGGR
-903 RDVNRPSFGSGRKPV
+903 SDVKRPSLGSGRKPTAV
-918 SASQMPQLA
+918 SDLPQLA

-937 GMGTVSEV
+937 GMGSVTEI

-952 QVEVAFKAPHGTKR
+952 QVEVQFRPPHGTKR

>member
-12 DAFRRLE
+12 DSFRRLE
-19 GVRVRPDAEEPPV
+19 GVRVDADRAVDGPPHQ
-32 GDPPP
+32 G
-37 QSAPVDEAPL
+37 APL
-47 PQEPPMDEPPYN
+47 PPS
-59 EPPYDEE
+59 
-66 PPPPEEPP
+66 EPP
-74 FDEEPPFEEMP
+74 FDEAPPMETPFDEAPPPYDEVP
-85 PPEEPPFGETP
+85 PPEDEPPYGDAPVPGYGSTDRYAP
-96 PPGGPVVHAGP
+96 PARPWAASDPQA
-107 AEHWQSRRAP
+107 
-117 LGVREDLAE
+117 LASLVE
-126 LIEDLNP
+126 GLNP
-133 AQREAVEHRGS
+133 PQREAVEHRGS

-165 HLLRAG
+165 HLLASG

-182 FTNKAATEMR
+182 FTNKAAAEMR
-192 ERVQEL
+192 ERVAEL
-198 VGPVARSMWV
+198 VGPAARSMWV

-244 TTIAKDFEL
+244 TTIAKDLEL
-253 DTKKHAPRALAS
+253 DTKKNAPRAIAS
-265 RISSLKSELT
+265 RISSLKNDLI

-283 AESSKN
+283 AESAKN
-289 PFERTLARIYTNY
+289 PFEKTLSRIYTNY

-321 VTMLRENPAIR
+321 VQLLRENPAIR
-332 EGYRRRFRHLL
+332 EGYRRRFRHVM
-343 VDEYQDTNIAQY
+343 VDEYQDTNPAQY
-355 ELVRELVGEDPRA
+355 ALVRELVGEDPSA

-389 NIIEFEQDFPSARTI
+389 NIVEFEQDFPSARTI

-413 QNILSAANSLIEGN
+413 QSILTAANAVIEEN
-427 EGRRKKNLWTDQGA
+427 QGRRKKNLWTDQGA
-441 GDQITLYVADDEQA
+441 GDKITLYVADDEA
-455 EARYIGRQIDA
+455 SEARYIGRQIDA
-466 LVDDGRNAGDIA
+466 LVDDGRTAGDIA

-500 YRVIGGTRF
+500 YKVVGGTRF

-518 VAYLQVLSNP
+518 IAYLQVLANP

-578 TRSLNAVRTFV
+578 TRSLNAVRSFV
-589 SMLDDLQ
+589 VMLEELQ
-596 EQARSGE
+596 ELAQRGD
-603 GPAELLEA
+603 GPAEVLEA
-611 ILTKSGYYA
+611 ILQKSGYYA
-620 ELQGSDDL
+620 ELQGSDDP

-640 ISVAAEFE
+640 ISVASEFE
-648 AQVEAADAAASEFEE
+648 AQMEAVDAAASEFED
-663 PEEDSDIAG
+663 EESDA
-672 APPVPGEAAGPA
+672 PA
-684 PGDDADSRHG
+684 PSSAAPTSDDEEVASAEAVLVDADG
-694 PDSESG
+694 TDA
-700 HGQEPE
+700 PE
-706 PGHGPELETGHGPES
+706 G
-721 EPAPGS
+721 
-727 DVAPDAALTAPDDPE
+727 
-742 ASLIDRFLEKVSLV
+742 SLIDRFLEKVSLV

-791 EDGTFPHNRTLGD
+791 EDGTFPHQRTFGD
-804 PEELEEERRL
+804 PEQLEEERRL

-827 ITRAQMRAMWG
+827 LTRAQMRATWG
-838 ASQFMPASRFLDEI
+838 APQFMPASRFLDEV
-852 PESVLD
+852 PEQVLD
-858 VARAGSTLSGAG
+858 VARAGSTLAG
-870 FASSGGYG
+870 GGYG
-878 GGSSFGA
+878 GGYGSG
-885 GYGGRRGP
+885 GYGSGRSGGYAGTSGSSRGP
-893 SFSGGLGGGR
+893 AYSGGPGGGR
-903 RDVNRPSFGSGRKPV
+903 KDVNRPSFGSGRTPTDVAK
-918 SASQMPQLA
+918 MPQLA

-937 GMGTVSEV
+937 GMGTVTEV

-952 QVEVAFKAPHGTKR
+952 QVEVQFRAPHGKKR
-966 LLLRYAPL
+966 LLLRYAPI